1 MFYIADFDLR
11 VGARSTEL
19 HDAEPLRPCETVL
32 TADGRIFVAE
42 GRAMID
48 VTDLTVRF
56 DDVLAL
62 DSLSLSVDPGEF
74 VTVVGPSGCGKTT
87 LLRSVGGLQPPTAGE
102 ATIGGESP
110 ETAQSAGDL
119 GFVFQSGAL
128 FPWKTALE
136 NVTFLRELAGRD
148 PERERARERLA
159 AAGLDDAVDDL
170 PRELSGGMRQRV
182 AIVRAIH
189 LGAST
194 LLMDEPFG
202 ELDELTRY
210 DMAAS
215 LLESWR
221 EADRTVLFVTH
232 SVPEA
237 VLLGD
242 RVVVMADTPGR
253 IVDRVDVSLPRPRE
267 EATMD
272 TDAFAEQVAAIR
284 QLLRANR
291 TDGTR
296 IEDGQ

>member
-1 MFYIADFDLR
+1 MVPERRGGVAHHRYALP
-11 VGARSTEL
+11 VSTQST
-19 HDAEPLRPCETVL
+19 HDDPTLGGGRPVIE
-32 TADGRIFVAE
+32 
-42 GRAMID
+42 

-62 DSLSLSVDPGEF
+62 DDVSLSVPPEEF

-87 LLRSVGGLQPPTAGE
+87 LLRAVGGLQSPTTGDVRVDGDPPE
-102 ATIGGESP
+102 A
-110 ETAQSAGDL
+110 AQSAGDL
-119 GFVFQSGAL
+119 GFVFQSQTL

-136 NVTFLRELAGRD
+136 NVTFLRELAGRA
-148 PERERARERLA
+148 PERRRARERLV
-159 AAGLDDAVDDL
+159 AAGLGEAVDAS
-170 PRELSGGMRQRV
+170 PRELSGGMCQRV
-182 AIVRAIH
+182 AIVRAMH

-215 LLESWR
+215 LLGSWR
-221 EADRTVLFVTH
+221 NANRTVLFVTH

-242 RVVVMADTPGR
+242 RVIVMADSPGR
-253 IVDRVDVSLPRPRE
+253 IVDRVDVSLPRPRD

-272 TDAFAEQVAAIR
+272 TAAFADQVASIR
-284 QLLRANR
+284 QVLRENR
-291 TDGTR
+291 SGDRGTPTHR
-296 IEDGQ
+296 

>member
-1 MFYIADFDLR
+1 
-11 VGARSTEL
+11 
-19 HDAEPLRPCETVL
+19 
-32 TADGRIFVAE
+32 
-42 GRAMID
+42 MID
-48 VTDLTVRF
+48 VTELTVRF

-62 DSLSLSVDPGEF
+62 DSVSLSVDAGEF

-87 LLRSVGGLQPPTAGE
+87 LLRSVGGLQSPTAGE
-102 ATIGGESP
+102 VRVDGDPPES
-110 ETAQSAGDL
+110 AQAAGDL
-119 GFVFQSGAL
+119 GVVFQSHTL

-148 PERERARERLA
+148 PDRDRARERLV
-159 AAGLDDAVDDL
+159 AAGLGGAVDAY
-170 PRELSGGMRQRV
+170 PRELSGGMCQRV
-182 AIVRAIH
+182 AIVRAMH

-215 LLESWR
+215 VLDSWR
-221 EADRTVLFVTH
+221 DSDRTVLFVTH

-242 RVVVMADTPGR
+242 RVIVMADDPGR
-253 IVDRVDVSLPRPRE
+253 IVDRVSVSVPRPRE

-272 TDAFAEQVAAIR
+272 TPAFADQVADIR
-284 QLLRANR
+284 RVLRQNR
-291 TDGTR
+291 T
-296 IEDGQ
+296 EDTHPDR